1 MEPGATRCISVSLG
15 GAGRLHR
22 VEGRTSSGRDP
33 HTLFSLP
40 RLDDLVKVSVLIGSK
55 SDLEL
60 AEKVKARLTE
70 LGVPAE
76 VHVAS
81 AHRTPEKV
89 DRLAADPETDVFV
102 AMAGLSA
109 ALPGTVAARTLK
121 PVIGVPLHRGLGLD
135 SLLSVVQMPPGVP
148 VAAVGL
154 DAAENAALLATEIL
168 AMKYPELTQALE
180 KYRARWR
187 EEAPPPRRN
196 PA

>member
-1 MEPGATRCISVSLG
+1 MKVTV
-15 GAGRLHR
+15 
-22 VEGRTSSGRDP
+22 
-33 HTLFSLP
+33 
-40 RLDDLVKVSVLIGSK
+40 LVGSK
-55 SDLEL
+55 SDLES
-60 AEKVKARLTE
+60 AEKVRARLAE
-70 LGVPAE
+70 LGVACE

-89 DRLAADPETDVFV
+89 DRLAADSATDVFV

-109 ALPGTVAARTLK
+109 ALPGSVAARTLK

-168 AMKYPELTQALE
+168 ALKYPELTRALE
-180 KYRARWR
+180 AYRRRWH
-187 EEAPPPRRN
+187 EEPPAPQGS
-196 PA
+196 A

>member
-1 MEPGATRCISVSLG
+1 
-15 GAGRLHR
+15 
-22 VEGRTSSGRDP
+22 
-33 HTLFSLP
+33 
-40 RLDDLVKVSVLIGSK
+40 VKVTVLVGSK
-55 SDLEL
+55 SDLET
-60 AEKVKARLTE
+60 AEKVRTRLVE
-70 LGVPAE
+70 FGIACE

-154 DAAENAALLATEIL
+154 DNAENAALLATEIL
-168 AMKYPELTQALE
+168 ALKYPQLTEVLQR
-180 KYRARWR
+180 YRAKWR
-187 EEAPPPRRN
+187 EDAPPTQREGM
-196 PA
+196 A

>member
-1 MEPGATRCISVSLG
+1 MKVAV
-15 GAGRLHR
+15 
-22 VEGRTSSGRDP
+22 
-33 HTLFSLP
+33 
-40 RLDDLVKVSVLIGSK
+40 LVGSK
-55 SDLEL
+55 SDLEV
-60 AEKVKARLTE
+60 AEKVRTRLTE
-70 LGVPAE
+70 FGVACE

-89 DRLAADPETDVFV
+89 DRLAADPATDVFV

-109 ALPGTVAARTLK
+109 ALPGSVAARTLK

-168 AMKYPELTQALE
+168 ALKYPELVPRLE
-180 KYRARWR
+180 AYRRRWH
-187 EEAPPPRRN
+187 EEPSAPAGSP
-196 PA
+196 